1 MLSKEKLQEV
11 VHIGILLTTEKDRNK
26 LLNEILGKAMEISE
40 CDAGTLYLYNGDA
53 LEFKLMKTNSMGI
66 DKGAKGESIDLPPVP
81 LKEENICAYS
91 AIHRRLINIPDV
103 YESTE
108 FDFTGPRK
116 YDSMTGYRTGS
127 MLVAPMTNMDDELVG
142 VVQLMNASGD
152 NKSSIPFS
160 EDMELMIA
168 AIASQAGV
176 AISNM
181 KYTDEIR
188 HQMHAFVEAFTTA
201 VDERTPY
208 NATHTRKVAR
218 YSLLLA
224 EMINK
229 KCDSGETE
237 EYFDEKRLEQLE
249 LAAMLHDVGKMI
261 VPLEVMNKPNRL
273 GDKLENM
280 LLRHE
285 FIKVSLERDCLAE
298 KISEAEYKELIA
310 ELEELDAFVMT
321 NNNAGFMPDEKLDY
335 VGQISAKKY
344 IDSCGGEV
352 LYLTDYEKECLSIRK
367 GTLTDLERETM
378 QSHVVMTEKILDKV
392 HFSSRYANVKKY
404 ASEHHEM
411 LDGSGYPKKLSG
423 DELELEVRIL
433 AVCDIYDA
441 LTSKDRPYKEPIPKE
456 KAFAILRDMAS
467 HGQLEERLV
476 DWLEEAIG

>member
-1 MLSKEKLQEV
+1 MLSNEKLQEV
-11 VHIGILLTTEKDRNK
+11 INIGILLTTEKDRNK

-40 CDAGTLYLYNGDA
+40 CDAGTLYLFNGEA
-53 LEFKLMKTNSMGI
+53 LEFKVMKTNSMGV

-81 LKEENICAYS
+81 LREENICAYS
-91 AIHRRLINIPDV
+91 AIHRKLINIADV

-108 FDFTGPRK
+108 FDFTGPRR

-127 MLVAPMTNMDDELVG
+127 MLVTPMTNMDDELVG
-142 VVQLMNASGD
+142 VVQLMNAGGD

-176 AISNM
+176 AVSNM

-208 NATHTRKVAR
+208 NATHTRKVAD
-218 YSLLLA
+218 YSIRLA
-224 EMINK
+224 KVINK
-229 KCDSGETE
+229 KCESENSL

-285 FIKVSLERDCLAE
+285 FIKVSLERDFLAG
-298 KISEAEYKELIA
+298 KLSEEEYRTRILEI
-310 ELEELDAFVMT
+310 EELDSFVMA
-321 NNNAGFMPDEKLDY
+321 NNNAGFMPDEKLEY
-335 VGQISAKKY
+335 VASIAEKKY
-344 IDSCGGEV
+344 VDGYGGDV
-352 LYLTDYEKECLSIRK
+352 LYLTAYEKDCLSIRK
-367 GTLTDLERETM
+367 GTLTDEEREAM

-392 HFSSRYANVKKY
+392 HFSNRYAKVKQY

-423 DELELEVRIL
+423 AELELEVRIL

-456 KAFAILRDMAS
+456 KAFFILRDMAA

-476 DWLEEAIG
+476 DYLEEAVG